1 LSHGRQRRSKAA
13 LIHRVTSALARR
25 ESDGDNRLDHRQRL
39 LMKRPP
45 LLRALRCHPLL
56 PCRRMCRPAQT
67 RKIVRPPRERRQI
80 AREREI
86 IEGSIIFDRFLS
98 WFAHE
103 PMHPLRETGASVRV
117 NGTSTSNLLLH
128 GEPVSA
134 VSLALCADLRERVV
148 TVDTQ
153 SRRGNQR
160 EETSYS
166 RPRID

>member
-1 LSHGRQRRSKAA
+1 MSHGRQRRSKAA

-39 LMKRPP
+39 LMKRLP

-117 NGTSTSNLLLH
+117 NATSNLRID

-134 VSLALCADLRERVV
+134 VSLALCAGLACGDRGHPE
-148 TVDTQ
+148 
-153 SRRGNQR
+153 SPWKSARRD
-160 EETSYS
+160 TSYS